1 MKSLK
6 RIFYVSGM
14 LLATVV
20 ALTACKKEKVTSKE
34 KNELGEWKIST
45 ITLTQP
51 NSDASAV
58 TIDVNNATATTE
70 SLTAFVTT
78 EFPTLAP
85 TITPMLAGVAVFLPT
100 VANVE
105 FDFEDKG
112 VLKIENLPN
121 KTPDVHGTWTMK
133 DNTVT
138 TNVASFP
145 TDKLGSYGIFLGL
158 LAGKDV
164 NFTKDGNTMV
174 HKKNGSELLDLFG
187 TIGGGIGGDA
197 MKSALAAL
205 KTKYAGSNVVLTL
218 VKKG

>member
-20 ALTACKKEKVTSKE
+20 ALTACKKEKVTPKE
-34 KNELGEWKIST
+34 KSEWKIST

-70 SLTAFVTT
+70 SLTAFVNT
-78 EFPTLAP
+78 EFPALAKV
-85 TITPMLAGVAVFLPT
+85 IKPMLSGVALLLPS

-145 TDKLGSYGIFLGL
+145 TDKLGHYGVFLGL

-187 TIGGGIGGDA
+187 TIGGGMGGDA

>member
-6 RIFYVSGM
+6 RIFYVGGV

-20 ALTACKKEKVTSKE
+20 ALTACKKEKE

-51 NSDASAV
+51 DSDTPAV
-58 TIDVNNATATTE
+58 TIDVNNATATTQ
-70 SLTAFVTT
+70 SLTAFVNT
-78 EFPTLAP
+78 EFPTLAEVIKP
-85 TITPMLAGVAVFLPT
+85 LLSGVALLLPS

-145 TDKLGSYGIFLGL
+145 TDKLENYGVFLGL

-164 NFTKDGNTMV
+164 NFTKNGNTMV

-187 TIGGGIGGDA
+187 TIGGDMGGDA

>member
-20 ALTACKKEKVTSKE
+20 ALTACKKEKVTPKE

-70 SLTAFVTT
+70 SLTAFVNA
-78 EFPTLAP
+78 EFPTLAAM
-85 TITPMLAGVAVFLPT
+85 ITPMLSGVALLLPS

-105 FDFEDKG
+105 FDFEERG

-121 KTPDVHGTWTMK
+121 KTPDVYGKWSQNG
-133 DNTVT
+133 NTVT
-138 TNVASFP
+138 TNVTSFP
-145 TDKLGSYGIFLGL
+145 TDKLGHYGVFLGL

-187 TIGGGIGGDA
+187 TIGGGMGGDA

>member
-1 MKSLK
+1 MIKPML
-6 RIFYVSGM
+6 SG
-14 LLATVV
+14 V
-20 ALTACKKEKVTSKE
+20 AL
-34 KNELGEWKIST
+34 L
-45 ITLTQP
+45 
-51 NSDASAV
+51 
-58 TIDVNNATATTE
+58 
-70 SLTAFVTT
+70 
-78 EFPTLAP
+78 
-85 TITPMLAGVAVFLPT
+85 LPS

-145 TDKLGSYGIFLGL
+145 TDKLGNYGVFLGL

-164 NFTKDGNTMV
+164 NFTKNGNTMV

-187 TIGGGIGGDA
+187 TIGGGKGGDA

-205 KTKYAGSNVVLTL
+205 KTKYDGSNVVLTL